1 MLGLKIFKIVLG
13 TDHDRKKRVPEGV
26 RHVTDCVSKV
36 KLYAS
41 ACILVFERRA
51 CGENWPKD
59 AKWREMDFQNCAF
72 YQHKTHNF
80 ACYAF
85 NSIRS
90 RIVRFTSIRSLQE
103 PPGRPPGGPGPRPD
117 GPKRRPEG
125 GKKKLT
131 SVQEGSKTCQEGK
144 MEGPMMNKFCPRSI
158 RCRFN
163 NFFFT
168 LNVKKYRIP
177 FLDHFWP
184 PKSVYFW

>member
-1 MLGLKIFKIVLG
+1 M
-13 TDHDRKKRVPEGV
+13 
-26 RHVTDCVSKV
+26 TDCVSKV

-51 CGENWPKD
+51 CGKNGPKD
-59 AKWREMDFQNCAF
+59 AQREVMDFQKCAF
-72 YQHKTHNF
+72 YQHKTYNF

-90 RIVRFTSIRSLQE
+90 RIVRFTNIRSLQE

-125 GKKKLT
+125 GLKKLT
-131 SVQEGSKTCQEGK
+131 SVQEGPKTRQEGK

-163 NFFFT
+163 KYFFT

-177 FLDHFWP
+177 FLDHF
-184 PKSVYFW
+184 